1 MFSPKVHFKMDTLH
15 TVLKLVQRHYYMASI
30 DLKDAYYSVR
40 VAKLDRKYLRFF
52 LWNDK
57 LYQYNCMPNGLSC
70 APRKFTKLLK
80 SPLAKLHCMGH
91 VVLGYIDDFYLQGN
105 SYYECLKNVI
115 DTCNI
120 LDSLGFYIHP
130 EKSAFQSSQQL
141 VFLGFNINSVTMT
154 ITLTEEK
161 ASKLESLCI
170 SLRNNT
176 QPTVRN
182 TAQVIGTIISSF
194 PGSRFGPL
202 HFRYAMV
209 S

>member
-1 MFSPKVHFKMDTLH
+1 
-15 TVLKLVQRHYYMASI
+15 MAFI

-40 VAKLDRKYLRFF
+40 VAKTDRKYLRF

-57 LYQYNCMPNGLSC
+57 LYQYTCMPNGLSC

-80 SPLAKLHCMGH
+80 PPLAKLHCMGH
-91 VVLGYIDDFYLQGN
+91 VVLGCIDDFYLQGN
-105 SYYECLKNVI
+105 SYYECLNNVI

-120 LDSLGFYIHP
+120 LDSLGFYIHL
-130 EKSAFQSSQQL
+130 EKSAFQPSQQL
-141 VFLGFNINSVTMT
+141 VFLGFNNNSVTMS

-194 PGSRFGPL
+194 LAQDSGLFISARSKEIKQRHLRLTKGIL
-202 HFRYAMV
+202 IV
-209 S
+209 V

>member
-1 MFSPKVHFKMDTLH
+1 
-15 TVLKLVQRHYYMASI
+15 MAFI

-40 VAKLDRKYLRFF
+40 VAKTDRKYLRF

-57 LYQYNCMPNGLSC
+57 LYQYTCMPNGLSC

-80 SPLAKLHCMGH
+80 PPLAKLHCMGH

-105 SYYECLKNVI
+105 SYYECVNNVI

-120 LDSLGFYIHP
+120 LD
-130 EKSAFQSSQQL
+130 L
-141 VFLGFNINSVTMT
+141 VFLGFNINSVTMS

-176 QPTVRN
+176 QPTVQN

-194 PGSRFGPL
+194 LAQDSGLFISARSKEIKQRHLRLTKGIL
-202 HFRYAMV
+202 IV
-209 S
+209 V